1 MMGKYYVWL
10 DAGHS
15 KLTSGKRNEKAN
27 PKFYEYE
34 FNNDIAVK
42 LKARLEEH
50 GITVY
55 LTNSTPNGVDIALTT
70 RANTANIKWNS
81 LGKPSNAIFVSIH
94 GNAST
99 GAWANARGVEVYHAK
114 NASSKSKKLA
124 SLLTN
129 QIYKDVK
136 AIDSGFKQR
145 GVKSSNFT
153 VIYKANMPSVLIEHG
168 FYDNKED
175 LLLMQNKRNI
185 FVEAD
190 CKAICEYFGITYKKG
205 TTNSTQPIINNQ
217 EFLIK
222 VIYKGKDGLN
232 IRQEPNTTSKIMG
245 QVYEGGVYTIVEVRG
260 NWGLLKSYAK
270 NKNGWINLNPKYVER
285 K

>member
-1 MMGKYYVWL
+1 MSKYYVWL

-205 TTNSTQPIINNQ
+205 TTTKPTQPITNSQ

-222 VIYKGKDGLN
+222 IIYEGKEGLN
-232 IRQEPNTTSKIMG
+232 IRQEPNATSKIMG
-245 QVYEGGVYTIVEVRG
+245 QVYKGGVYTIVEVKG
-260 NWGLLKSYAK
+260 NWGKLKSGL
-270 NKNGWINLNPKYVER
+270 GWINLNTKYVER